1 MLIESGLSQDF
12 FKYCSKKDDLYSFYG
27 ELNHTNITLLLKS
40 IKKAIDGKINKSLFK
55 KMYTVI
61 NESLENIV
69 NHSKRYDCKMSFIN
83 IEQVKEKLIIK
94 IVSSIKTDDSE
105 LINQKVTAIKKL
117 NETEL
122 KEFYFN
128 SIVNTESVKNT
139 AGLGLIQIAII
150 TKNNFSVSFH
160 NHKSNELLY
169 ELTLELNA

>member
-1 MLIESGLSQDF
+1 MLIENGVSQDF

-40 IKKAIDGKINKSLFK
+40 IKKAITGKVNKGLFK

-69 NHSKRYDCKMSFIN
+69 NHSERQDCKMSFIN
-83 IEQVKEKLIIK
+83 IEQVQEKLIIK
-94 IVSSIKTDDSE
+94 IVSPIRIADSE
-105 LINQKVTAIKKL
+105 LLNQKVLAIKKL

-139 AGLGLIQIAII
+139 AGLGLIQIAMI
-150 TKNNFSVSFH
+150 TKNNFFVSFR
-160 NHKSNELLY
+160 NHETRELLY
-169 ELTLELNA
+169 ELTLELNT